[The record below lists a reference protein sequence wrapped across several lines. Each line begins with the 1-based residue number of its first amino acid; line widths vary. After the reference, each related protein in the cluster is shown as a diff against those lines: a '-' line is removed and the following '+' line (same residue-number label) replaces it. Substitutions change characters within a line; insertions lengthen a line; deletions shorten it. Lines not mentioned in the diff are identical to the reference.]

1 MCDIVNT
8 RIIINQIL
16 NTAISDGFGDW
27 SMKTDALVQQCFC
40 ALQAYY
46 GDLCIEE
53 CLKRKAEEFV
63 AAHLARRPSGE
74 NASSAAPADRVTL

>member
-1 MCDIVNT
+1 
-8 RIIINQIL
+8 L
-16 NTAISDGFGDW
+16 NAAISDGFGDW

-40 ALQAYY
+40 ALHAYY

-63 AAHLARRPSGE
+63 AAHLARRPPE
-74 NASSAAPADRVTL
+74 KADRTLRDGANTVQPAL